1 LRLVLNYDNIAGGG
15 QVLSSFVIVL
25 REGFEAFLIVAIVL
39 AYLRKSHRT
48 HLVPAVHWAIGASLA
63 VSAGLG
69 WVLYQGANVP
79 LWEGV
84 TGLVAIPFV
93 VGLVIHMWRAGPT
106 LKQKMEDR
114 LETTATSK
122 AGGWAA
128 VGVFAFTAL
137 MVTRE
142 GMETALMLFQVRS
155 VQVVQGAFLGL
166 AGAGLMAWAWA
177 RYGHRI
183 NIRRFFQ
190 VTGIFLLLFVVQ
202 RHLDERGGS
211 ALPHGH
217 RALLALWDLREMVPA
232 ADGGCAGDLATTRL
246 RGRAA
251 ERRRG
256 EDSRF
261 GALG

>member
-1 LRLVLNYDNIAGGG
+1 VP
-15 QVLSSFVIVL
+15 VLSSFVIVL

-48 HLVPAVHWAIGASLA
+48 QLVPAVYWAIVASLA
-63 VSAGLG
+63 ASACLG

-84 TGLVAIPFV
+84 AGLVAIPFV
-93 VGLVIHMWRAGPT
+93 VALVIHMWRAGPT
-106 LKQKMEDR
+106 LKRKMEHR
-114 LETTATSK
+114 LEETATSK
-122 AGGWAA
+122 PGVWAA

-155 VQVVQGAFLGL
+155 AQVVQGALLGL
-166 AGAGLMAWAWA
+166 AAAGLMAWAWA

-202 RHLDERGGS
+202 IAIYSLYELSEAGILTNEAVLRFHMATEPYSPYGIYGKWFPLLMVGVP
-211 ALPHGH
+211 ATWL
-217 RALLALWDLREMVPA
+217 LLALVGE
-232 ADGGCAGDLATTRL
+232 RL
-246 RGRAA
+246 RPAEQASGR
-251 ERRRG
+251 
-256 EDSRF
+256 SR
-261 GALG
+261 